1 MMWLFANA
9 MSKTVLARYA
19 CVAKFNNV
27 NLNMTLTFKVVM
39 QDVNLTMT
47 LIFKVV
53 MQQCQS
59 HNDLDI

>member
-1 MMWLFANA
+1 